1 MTDNLNPCP
10 FCGSTDI
17 RFVIND
23 EIGCSFLY
31 GHAICNGC
39 GACVPCIKDEYHP
52 DLLESWNRRAEGVTV
67 CRDCVRA
74 ERSGRHLYCK
84 APMGRS
90 GYSEV
95 CDDDFCSHGEPREK
109 PDA

>member
-1 MTDNLNPCP
+1 MAR
-10 FCGSTDI
+10 I
-17 RFVIND
+17 KND
-23 EIGCSFLY
+23 EYVCL
-31 GHAICNGC
+31 A
-39 GACVPCIKDEYHP
+39 VPHIELDTSLIHTDYLPNE
-52 DLLESWNRRAEGVTV
+52 RVVR

-95 CDDDFCSHGEPREK
+95 CDDDFCSRGEPREE